1 MAPSSAR
8 SGSPVLW
15 VAVHTMEGITDA
27 DDAAAYFHRSTN
39 SSAHAVADDQK
50 LIEGIVPYDRAAWTL
65 RGGNPISDNLELCA
79 FADMNRN
86 QWLSRANVT
95 FYAPSLKRTV
105 TARRPYYQLV
115 HAANW
120 IRSRCQA
127 RGIAMI
133 KIGPADV
140 AANRRGV
147 IGHTDYTKGKL
158 DGSHWDPGPGFP
170 WDVVMALVTGAVPG
184 QEDAMP
190 LDSEDLRKITQDTR
204 VQVIGPDGQFV
215 PGYFVSTGEMDAQT
229 NRAAWLAANRAAE
242 VKALL
247 QAQTAQI
254 TDGQAAVMAAISE
267 DKTQIELTP
276 DQVAQF
282 IAGVSANTKQA
293 FKDALREGTD

>member
-1 MAPSSAR
+1 
-8 SGSPVLW
+8 
-15 VAVHTMEGITDA
+15 
-27 DDAAAYFHRSTN
+27 
-39 SSAHAVADDQK
+39 
-50 LIEGIVPYDRAAWTL
+50 
-65 RGGNPISDNLELCA
+65 
-79 FADMNRN
+79 
-86 QWLSRANVT
+86 
-95 FYAPSLKRTV
+95 
-105 TARRPYYQLV
+105 
-115 HAANW
+115 
-120 IRSRCQA
+120 
-127 RGIAMI
+127 
-133 KIGPADV
+133 
-140 AANRRGV
+140 
-147 IGHTDYTKGKL
+147 
-158 DGSHWDPGPGFP
+158 
-170 WDVVMALVTGAVPG
+170 
-184 QEDAMP
+184 MP